1 MRGRGVERGIVT
13 DRVCGWGALLALQIA
28 VLVFVPGISGA
39 DAGDEAW
46 DEDEPEPENAVAN
59 YVDNVGNRF
68 LTGLNSVLT
77 FPADPVMSTIHPL
90 EEFDSLP
97 GAVVTRYFLGLGQ
110 GTLLG
115 VYRLTTGA
123 LDLAFAIFTPVA
135 MLSPEPRY
143 QLFEGVEHEEY

>member
-13 DRVCGWGALLALQIA
+13 DGVCGWGALLALQIT
-28 VLVFVPGISGA
+28 VLVFVPWISRA

-46 DEDEPEPENAVAN
+46 DDGEPEKAVAN
-59 YVDNVGNRF
+59 YEENVGYRF

-123 LDLAFAIFTPVA
+123 LDIAFAIFTPFA
-135 MLSPEPRY
+135 TLSPEPRY
-143 QLFEGVEHEEY
+143 RLFEGVEHEEY